1 MAAFAIEHLTFTY
14 PKAAAPALDDVS
26 FSVRE
31 GEFFLL
37 CGVSGGG
44 KSTLL
49 RHLKSVLTPYG
60 TRSGQVLLDG
70 KPLETWDARTQAQR
84 IGFVLQQPDD
94 QLVTDKVWH
103 ELAFGLESLGTDTQ
117 TMRLRVGEM
126 ASFFGIQ
133 TWFDRDVDTLSGG
146 QKQLLNLASVMA
158 MHPDVLVL
166 DEPTGQLDP
175 IAAAEF
181 LHTVQRLNR
190 ELGVTVILSEHRL
203 EDALPM
209 ADRAAVLEQG
219 RLTALGTP
227 DAVARTLLQT
237 GSPFFAAMPTPVR
250 VWGGVGAPGKCPLD
264 IRAGRAL
271 LETLRPCPLPAA
283 DTPAAAGDGA
293 PLLQLRECRFRYDRD
308 GADVLKGL
316 SLTVHA
322 GELLAIVGGNG
333 AGKSTALA
341 VLAGQRRP
349 YRGKVLQKTKRIAAL
364 CQEPR
369 AMFVKDTVRAD
380 LEDALRTLSLP
391 VAEQQ
396 PRMDAAVAAMAL
408 SPLLE
413 RHPFD
418 LSGGE
423 QQRAA
428 IAKLLLARPDVL
440 LLDEPTKG
448 MDAAFRASFG
458 ALLRALCAQGTAVV
472 LVSHDIEFCAAYA
485 GRAAL
490 LFDGQILSEGR
501 TRAFFAGN
509 HFYTTAANRMAR
521 PWLPDA
527 ILCREVI
534 EACRTHP
541 EASRPTP
548 VGADAPPLQPV

>member
-1 MAAFAIEHLTFTY
+1 MAAFAIEHLTFAY
-14 PKAAAPALDDVS
+14 PKAASPALDNVS

-60 TRSGQVLLDG
+60 TRSGRVLLDG

-103 ELAFGLESLGTDTQ
+103 ELAFGLESLGTDAQ

-133 TWFDRDVDTLSGG
+133 TWFDRSVDTLSGG

-219 RLTALGTP
+219 RLTALGTS
-227 DAVARTLLQT
+227 DEVARALLER

-271 LETLRPCPLPAA
+271 LETLRPSPLPAT
-283 DTPAAAGDGA
+283 DTPADSDGA
-293 PLLQLRECRFRYDRD
+293 PLLQLRECWFRYDRD

-316 SLTVHA
+316 SLTVRA

-349 YRGKVLQKTKRIAAL
+349 YRGKVLQKAKRIAAL

-391 VAEQQ
+391 AAERQ

-458 ALLRALCAQGTAVV
+458 ALLRALCEQGTAVV

-485 GRAAL
+485 DRAAL

-541 EASRPTP
+541 EASHPTP
-548 VGADAPPLQPV
+548 DGADAPSLQPV

>member
-1 MAAFAIEHLTFTY
+1 MAAFAIEHLTFAY
-14 PKAAAPALDDVS
+14 PKAASPALDNVS

-60 TRSGQVLLDG
+60 TRSGRVLLDG

-103 ELAFGLESLGTDTQ
+103 ELAFGLESLGTDAQ

-133 TWFDRDVDTLSGG
+133 TWFDRSVDTLSGG

-158 MHPDVLVL
+158 MHPDLLVL

-190 ELGVTVILSEHRL
+190 DLGVTVILSEHRL

-227 DAVARTLLQT
+227 DEVARALLER

-271 LETLRPCPLPAA
+271 LETLRPSPLPATDTRA
-283 DTPAAAGDGA
+283 DSDGA
-293 PLLQLRECRFRYDRD
+293 PLLQLRECWFRYDRE

-316 SLTVHA
+316 SLTVRA

-349 YRGKVLQKTKRIAAL
+349 YRGKVLQKAKRIAAL

-391 VAEQQ
+391 AAERQ

-458 ALLRALCAQGTAVV
+458 ALLRALCEQGTAVV

-485 GRAAL
+485 DRAAL

-541 EASRPTP
+541 EASHPTP
-548 VGADAPPLQPV
+548 DGADAPSLQPA

>member
-1 MAAFAIEHLTFTY
+1 M
-14 PKAAAPALDDVS
+14 
-26 FSVRE
+26 
-31 GEFFLL
+31 
-37 CGVSGGG
+37 
-44 KSTLL
+44 
-49 RHLKSVLTPYG
+49 
-60 TRSGQVLLDG
+60 
-70 KPLETWDARTQAQR
+70 
-84 IGFVLQQPDD
+84 
-94 QLVTDKVWH
+94 
-103 ELAFGLESLGTDTQ
+103 
-117 TMRLRVGEM
+117 
-126 ASFFGIQ
+126 
-133 TWFDRDVDTLSGG
+133 
-146 QKQLLNLASVMA
+146 
-158 MHPDVLVL
+158 L

-227 DAVARTLLQT
+227 DEVARALLER

-271 LETLRPCPLPAA
+271 LETLRPSPLPATN
-283 DTPAAAGDGA
+283 TPADSDGA
-293 PLLQLRECRFRYDRD
+293 PLLQLRECWFRYDRD
-308 GADVLKGL
+308 GADVLKEL
-316 SLTVHA
+316 SLTVRA

-349 YRGKVLQKTKRIAAL
+349 YRGKVLQKAKRIAAL

-391 VAEQQ
+391 AAERQ

-418 LSGGE
+418 LSGANSSAPRS
-423 QQRAA
+423 QNCC
-428 IAKLLLARPDVL
+428 LP
-440 LLDEPTKG
+440 
-448 MDAAFRASFG
+448 
-458 ALLRALCAQGTAVV
+458 
-472 LVSHDIEFCAAYA
+472 
-485 GRAAL
+485 
-490 LFDGQILSEGR
+490 GR
-501 TRAFFAGN
+501 TCSCSTSRPRAWTRRFAPRSARCCARSASRARRWCSCRTTLSSAPPMPTAPRCCSTGRSFQRGAPARFSRATTFTPRRPTAWRGLGCRTRFFAG
-509 HFYTTAANRMAR
+509 R
-521 PWLPDA
+521 
-527 ILCREVI
+527 
-534 EACRTHP
+534 
-541 EASRPTP
+541 
-548 VGADAPPLQPV
+548 

>member
-1 MAAFAIEHLTFTY
+1 MAAFAIEHLTFAY
-14 PKAAAPALDDVS
+14 PKAASPALDNVS

-60 TRSGQVLLDG
+60 TRSGRVLLDG

-103 ELAFGLESLGTDTQ
+103 ELAFGLESLGTDAQ

-133 TWFDRDVDTLSGG
+133 TWFDRSVDTLSGG

-209 ADRAAVLEQG
+209 ADRATVLEQG

-227 DAVARTLLQT
+227 DEVARALLERC
-237 GSPFFAAMPTPVR
+237 SPFFAAMPTPVR

-271 LETLRPCPLPAA
+271 LETLRPSPLPAT
-283 DTPAAAGDGA
+283 DTPADSDGA
-293 PLLQLRECRFRYDRD
+293 PLLQLRECWFRYDRE

-316 SLTVHA
+316 SLTVRA

-349 YRGKVLQKTKRIAAL
+349 YRGKVLQKAKRIAAL

-391 VAEQQ
+391 AAEQQ

-458 ALLRALCAQGTAVV
+458 ALLRALCEQGTAVV

-485 GRAAL
+485 DRAAL

-541 EASRPTP
+541 EASHPTP
-548 VGADAPPLQPV
+548 DGADAPSLQPV

>member
-1 MAAFAIEHLTFTY
+1 MAAFAIEHLTFAY
-14 PKAAAPALDDVS
+14 PKAASPALDNVS

-60 TRSGQVLLDG
+60 TRSGRVLLDG

-103 ELAFGLESLGTDTQ
+103 ELAFGLESLGTDAQ

-133 TWFDRDVDTLSGG
+133 TWFDRSVDTLSGG

-209 ADRAAVLEQG
+209 AYRAAVLEQG

-227 DAVARTLLQT
+227 DEVARALLER

-271 LETLRPCPLPAA
+271 LETLRPCPLPAT
-283 DTPAAAGDGA
+283 DTPADSDGA
-293 PLLQLRECRFRYDRD
+293 PLLQLRECWFRYDRD

-316 SLTVHA
+316 SLTVRA

-349 YRGKVLQKTKRIAAL
+349 YRGKVLQKAKRIAAL

-391 VAEQQ
+391 AAERQ

-448 MDAAFRASFG
+448 MDAAFRTSFG
-458 ALLRALCAQGTAVV
+458 ALLRALCEQGTAVV

-485 GRAAL
+485 DRAAL

-541 EASRPTP
+541 EASHPTP
-548 VGADAPPLQPV
+548 DGADAPSLQPV

>member
-1 MAAFAIEHLTFTY
+1 MAAFAIEHLTFAY
-14 PKAAAPALDDVS
+14 PKAASPALDNVS

-60 TRSGQVLLDG
+60 TRSGRVLLDG

-103 ELAFGLESLGTDTQ
+103 ELAFGLESLGTDAQ

-133 TWFDRDVDTLSGG
+133 TWFDRSVDTLSGG

-219 RLTALGTP
+219 RLTALGTS
-227 DAVARTLLQT
+227 DEVARALLER

-271 LETLRPCPLPAA
+271 LETLRPSPLPATDTRA
-283 DTPAAAGDGA
+283 DSDGA
-293 PLLQLRECRFRYDRD
+293 PLLQLRECWFRYDRE

-316 SLTVHA
+316 SLTVRA

-349 YRGKVLQKTKRIAAL
+349 YRGKVLQKAKRIAAL

-391 VAEQQ
+391 AAEQQ

-448 MDAAFRASFG
+448 MDVAFRASFG
-458 ALLRALCAQGTAVV
+458 ALLRALCEQGTAVV

-485 GRAAL
+485 DRAAL

-541 EASRPTP
+541 EASHPTP
-548 VGADAPPLQPV
+548 DGADAPSLQPV

>member
-1 MAAFAIEHLTFTY
+1 MAAFAIEHLTFAY
-14 PKAAAPALDDVS
+14 PKAASPALDNVS

-60 TRSGQVLLDG
+60 TRGGRVLLDG

-103 ELAFGLESLGTDTQ
+103 ELAFGLESLGTDAQ

-133 TWFDRDVDTLSGG
+133 TWFDRSVDTLSGG

-227 DAVARTLLQT
+227 DEVARALLER

-271 LETLRPCPLPAA
+271 LETLRPSPLPAT
-283 DTPAAAGDGA
+283 DTPADSDGA
-293 PLLQLRECRFRYDRD
+293 PLLQLRECWFRYDRD

-316 SLTVHA
+316 SLTVRA

-349 YRGKVLQKTKRIAAL
+349 YRGKVLQKAKRIAAL

-391 VAEQQ
+391 AAERQ

-458 ALLRALCAQGTAVV
+458 ALLRALCEQGTAVV

-485 GRAAL
+485 DRAAL

-541 EASRPTP
+541 EASHPTP
-548 VGADAPPLQPV
+548 DGADAPSLQPV

>member
-1 MAAFAIEHLTFTY
+1 MAAFAIEHLTFAY
-14 PKAAAPALDDVS
+14 PKAASPALDNVS

-60 TRSGQVLLDG
+60 TRSGRVLLDG

-103 ELAFGLESLGTDTQ
+103 ELAFGLESLGTDAQ

-133 TWFDRDVDTLSGG
+133 TWFDRSVDTLSGG

-158 MHPDVLVL
+158 MHPDLLVL

-190 ELGVTVILSEHRL
+190 DLGVTVILSEHRL

-227 DAVARTLLQT
+227 DEVARALLER

-271 LETLRPCPLPAA
+271 LETLRPSPLPATN
-283 DTPAAAGDGA
+283 TPADSDGA
-293 PLLQLRECRFRYDRD
+293 PLLQLRECWFRYDRD

-316 SLTVHA
+316 SLTVRA

-369 AMFVKDTVRAD
+369 AMFVKDSVRAD

-391 VAEQQ
+391 AAERQ

-458 ALLRALCAQGTAVV
+458 ALLRALCEQGTAVV

-485 GRAAL
+485 DRAAL

-541 EASRPTP
+541 EASHPTP
-548 VGADAPPLQPV
+548 DGADAPSLQPV

>member
-1 MAAFAIEHLTFTY
+1 MAAFAIEHLTFAY

-60 TRSGQVLLDG
+60 TRSGRVLLDG

-103 ELAFGLESLGTDTQ
+103 ELAFGLESLGTDAQ

-133 TWFDRDVDTLSGG
+133 TCFDRSVDTLSGG

-227 DAVARTLLQT
+227 DEVARALLER

-271 LETLRPCPLPAA
+271 LETLRPSPLPATN
-283 DTPAAAGDGA
+283 TPADSDGA
-293 PLLQLRECRFRYDRD
+293 PLLQLRECWFRYDRD

-316 SLTVHA
+316 SLTVRA

-391 VAEQQ
+391 AAERQ

-458 ALLRALCAQGTAVV
+458 ALLRALCEQGTAVV

-485 GRAAL
+485 DRAAL

-541 EASRPTP
+541 EASHPTP
-548 VGADAPPLQPV
+548 DGADAPSLQPV

>member
-1 MAAFAIEHLTFTY
+1 MAAFAIEHLTFAY
-14 PKAAAPALDDVS
+14 PKAASPALNDIS

-60 TRSGQVLLDG
+60 TRSGRVLLDG

-103 ELAFGLESLGTDTQ
+103 ELAFGLESLGTDAQ

-133 TWFDRDVDTLSGG
+133 TWFDRSVDTLSGG

-227 DAVARTLLQT
+227 DEVARALLER

-271 LETLRPCPLPAA
+271 LETLRPSPLPAT
-283 DTPAAAGDGA
+283 DTPADSDGA
-293 PLLQLRECRFRYDRD
+293 ALLQLRECWFRYDRD

-316 SLTVHA
+316 SLTVRA

-349 YRGKVLQKTKRIAAL
+349 YRGKVLQKAKRIAAL

-391 VAEQQ
+391 AAERQ

-448 MDAAFRASFG
+448 MDAAFRTSFG
-458 ALLRALCAQGTAVV
+458 ALLRALCEQGTAVV

-485 GRAAL
+485 DRAAL

-541 EASRPTP
+541 EASHPTP
-548 VGADAPPLQPV
+548 DGADAPSLQPV